1 MDMTPTTAILAP
13 ELFDEDGLVR
23 EFSLWSE
30 SLAEAIAQDAG
41 VGPLTAAHWKI
52 LLAMR
57 EHYAK
62 LGVAPAMHRVCH
74 DAGIE
79 RQQVNDLFGYCLIA
93 WRIAGLPNPGEEGK
107 AYLSGM

>member
-1 MDMTPTTAILAP
+1 
-13 ELFDEDGLVR
+13 
-23 EFSLWSE
+23 
-30 SLAEAIAQDAG
+30 
-41 VGPLTAAHWKI
+41 
-52 LLAMR
+52 
-57 EHYAK
+57 
-62 LGVAPAMHRVCH
+62 MHRVCH

>member
-1 MDMTPTTAILAP
+1 MDISPTTAIPTP
-13 ELFDEDGLVR
+13 ELFDEDGLIR

-30 SLAEAIAQDAG
+30 SLAEAIAEDAG
-41 VGPLTAAHWKI
+41 IGSLTAAHWKVVRA
-52 LLAMR
+52 LR

-107 AYLSGM
+107 SYLSGM